1 MAEQKSTIVLVH
13 GAFAESAS
21 WDLVIERCQ
30 AEHHQFEAGLR
41 PTLGEHSLK
50 VVAAANP
57 LRSVAGDAAYVRDVI
72 AGVSGP
78 VVLVAHSYGG
88 FVITEAAA
96 RNESVVGLV
105 YVNAFAP
112 EQGESAFGLAA
123 KFPGGSA
130 DAFAAYPI
138 STGGVEFAIRQ
149 DLFHHAFAADIPA
162 RRAAVMGATQRPATE
177 KAFTDGLPTD
187 APAWKSI
194 PSWFVFGELD
204 LVIPAAL
211 HRFMA
216 DRAGPK
222 GALEVAGASHALMVS
237 NPDAV
242 AAMILTAV
250 NAVNAVS
257 GVSAATGSL

>member
-1 MAEQKSTIVLVH
+1 MAEQKPTVVLVH

-30 AEHHQFEAGLR
+30 TEHHQIEPGFRPSLAG
-41 PTLGEHSLK
+41 PHSLK

-72 AGVSGP
+72 ARVGGP
-78 VVLVAHSYGG
+78 VVLVGHSYGG

-96 RNESVVGLV
+96 GNESVIGLV
-105 YVNAFAP
+105 YVNGFAP
-112 EQGESAFGLAA
+112 EQGESAFGLSA
-123 KFPGGSA
+123 KFPGSSG

-138 STGGVEFAIRQ
+138 STGGVEFAIKP
-149 DLFHHAFAADIPA
+149 DLFHHTFAADVPA
-162 RRAAVMGATQRPATE
+162 RRSAVMGATQRPATE
-177 KAFTDGLPTD
+177 KALTDRLPTD
-187 APAWKSI
+187 QPAWKSI

-204 LVIPAAL
+204 RIIPAAL

-216 DRAGPK
+216 DRAGSRGTMEIP
-222 GALEVAGASHALMVS
+222 GASHALMVS

-242 AAMILTAV
+242 AATILTVV
-250 NAVNAVS
+250 NAV
-257 GVSAATGSL
+257 GAATSTV